1 MYTLLAF
8 PLPSPTTPVCNCL
21 TLSSYTQSYGSNF
34 TTNLTFDNYFDGRKS
49 YFGYDPCCGDLRP
62 IEIKYS
68 STSTRWEMFWD
79 GNLQAYLTDETS
91 CPTGTTW
98 TNIGSTMSVFSVSAI
113 TCPTLRQ
120 YTQPNYIQSN
130 ECSVLTIHPMG
141 AICEP
146 SSPVDPGGYGSLSV
160 TITGGTPPYSVT
172 LLNSTGNVIRN
183 IPPTNSSETNINKI
197 LPGTYFLEITDQF
210 GDFQLLINCT
220 IVVPTTTTTTT
231 LQPLPPTPSFVEYN
245 ICITLQDPK
254 NLIQIPFIISGFSAT
269 NNVAYPTWKSPSG
282 YEIIYWDLVN
292 QYWKLSASTLSQIS
306 TTYNPVP
313 QIVNTTYPLPTSPN
327 TFNSGNVPLNNWIV
341 TNGYPSLTIT
351 GVRNICATPTLS
363 FIINEGWW
371 QVWNSNIPNQY
382 RGTSCGGQNQTPY
395 FQWQTFNL
403 PIGVSVTSYEI
414 LCINTSTSDVY
425 FDVTNIS
432 PLQGNINNNSSWL
445 PGAMIGTTIGGSSL
459 QNSNGWQGPCSGVNY
474 SVTMTANLSSGP
486 ALTNTIYFIYCTST
500 LNGICVI

>member
-98 TNIGSTMSVFSVSAI
+98 TNIGSTMSLFSVSAI

-183 IPPTNSSETNINKI
+183 IPPTNYT
-197 LPGTYFLEITDQF
+197 
-210 GDFQLLINCT
+210 
-220 IVVPTTTTTTT
+220 VP
-231 LQPLPPTPSFVEYN
+231 
-245 ICITLQDPK
+245 IAK
-254 NLIQIPFIISGFSAT
+254 
-269 NNVAYPTWKSPSG
+269 
-282 YEIIYWDLVN
+282 
-292 QYWKLSASTLSQIS
+292 
-306 TTYNPVP
+306 
-313 QIVNTTYPLPTSPN
+313 PN
-327 TFNSGNVPLNNWIV
+327 TPNYNVPI
-341 TNGYPSLTIT
+341 PKPIT
-351 GVRNICATPTLS
+351 PVYNQ
-363 FIINEGWW
+363 NY
-371 QVWNSNIPNQY
+371 NSNIA
-382 RGTSCGGQNQTPY
+382 
-395 FQWQTFNL
+395 
-403 PIGVSVTSYEI
+403 SY
-414 LCINTSTSDVY
+414 
-425 FDVTNIS
+425 
-432 PLQGNINNNSSWL
+432 PNNNYNE
-445 PGAMIGTTIGGSSL
+445 
-459 QNSNGWQGPCSGVNY
+459 QNSVYQNRISGYNNYQAKVN
-474 SVTMTANLSSGP
+474 TFRKLG
-486 ALTNTIYFIYCTST
+486 
-500 LNGICVI
+500 LNK

>member
-1 MYTLLAF
+1 MYPLFAF

-21 TLSSYTQSYGSNF
+21 ILSANTQSYGTDF
-34 TTNLTFDNYFDGRKS
+34 VTDLTFDNYFDCRK
-49 YFGYDPCCGDLRP
+49 YYLGYDPCCDVLRP
-62 IEIKYS
+62 IEIKYNS
-68 STSTRWEMFWD
+68 ITTRWEIYWD
-79 GNLQAYLTDETS
+79 SNLQAYLSGTLS

-98 TNIGSTMSVFSVSAI
+98 TNIGAMMTVSSTSAT
-113 TCPTLRQ
+113 TCPEKRA

-130 ECSVLTIHPMG
+130 ECSVLTIHPMT
-141 AICEP
+141 AFCEP
-146 SSPVDPGGYGSLSV
+146 TSPADPNGYGSLGV
-160 TITGGTPPYSVT
+160 TIIGGTPPYSVT
-172 LLNSTGNVIRN
+172 LLNSTGNVISN
-183 IPPTNSSETNINKI
+183 IPPTNSSQTNINKI

-220 IVVPTTTTTTT
+220 ILAPTTTTTTT
-231 LQPLPPTPSFVEYN
+231 LQPLPPTPSYFEYN
-245 ICITLQDPK
+245 FCITLEDPK
-254 NLIQIPFIISGFSAT
+254 NIIVIPFITSGFSAS
-269 NNVAYPTWKSPSG
+269 NNVAYPTFRSPSSN
-282 YEIIYWDLVN
+282 EIIYWDLVN
-292 QYWKLSASTLSQIS
+292 QYWVLSASTLSDIS
-306 TTYNPVP
+306 INYNPVP
-313 QIVNTTYPLPTSPN
+313 QIVNTTYPLPTFPN
-327 TFNSGNVPLNNWIV
+327 TFNSSNVPINNWIV
-341 TNGYPSLTIT
+341 TNGYPTL
-351 GVRNICATPTLS
+351 NIMGTRSVCALPTLF

-445 PGAMIGTTIGGSSL
+445 PGAIIGNTVGGSSL

-486 ALTNTIYFIYCTST
+486 PLTNTIYFIYCTST